1 MTSEAEEGYCSTNHV
16 KNAVQSILFKTPSL
30 RCSSRNNSQRMQSYG
45 FFSTYTSFS
54 RIFLYFYRIFSFFV
68 IQRSQSSYKPRLTFY
83 RIIENKKSCNSFRNR
98 NFSFT
103 HSLAQIHHALYSLQ
117 RSVLN
122 PNSYRSL
129 LRPNTSGPP
138 NRPIAALL
146 RPNPYSGFAA
156 SSFLFLI
163 IPTNIFASS

>member
-45 FFSTYTSFS
+45 FFY
-54 RIFLYFYRIFSFFV
+54 IFIGFFHFL
-68 IQRSQSSYKPRLTFY
+68 SSKGVNRPYKTRLTFY
-83 RIIENKKSCNSFRNR
+83 MIIENKKSCNSFRNR